1 MGRRGNAA
9 IVLAKELYH
18 TVTENEKS
26 TWHGFEILPGDK
38 ADDET
43 THFNLTTNHKGTIMH
58 DETETIRK
66 QRIAEINANPG
77 SRETLREDHGEV
89 WTTNQLRENFDILG
103 FLAPYVVVR
112 RRSDGAKGSVEFQHN
127 PRMYFNFQ
135 PDNFQPK

>member
-1 MGRRGNAA
+1 
-9 IVLAKELYH
+9 
-18 TVTENEKS
+18 
-26 TWHGFEILPGDK
+26 
-38 ADDET
+38 
-43 THFNLTTNHKGTIMH
+43 MH

-66 QRIAEINANPG
+66 QRIAEINADPG
-77 SRETLREDHGEV
+77 SRETLRKDHGEV